1 MQRKTLMAEA
11 IRPKAML
18 PKAIRSGAMALTLG
32 LAFGVMGQTAVAQD
46 KGELRIGLNNWAE
59 NVAVSNMWKILL
71 EEKGYDVTLVNAG
84 KSVVYDGVARD
95 NLDMGLEVWLPK
107 TDKPFVSEYED
118 EIVIQEDW
126 YNGTGL
132 GLVVPSYVETDSITQ
147 LNAQADKFD
156 GQIVGIDPGSALMGM
171 TETALEEYE
180 LSNYKLI
187 ASSGPGMTSQLK
199 RAYRREEPIV
209 VTLWNPH
216 WAFADF
222 DLKYLDDPKNI
233 YGKGEDIYWMSREG
247 LKSDHPEVVRWLN
260 GWHMNDTQLGGL
272 MAVINKQGDPAEGAQ
287 KWIANHRDLVNSWM
301 DGSS

>member
-1 MQRKTLMAEA
+1 MQRKTL
-11 IRPKAML
+11 L
-18 PKAIRSGAMALTLG
+18 SGAMTLALGLTLG
-32 LAFGVMGQTAVAQD
+32 ALGQPAAAQD
-46 KGELRIGLNNWAE
+46 KGDLRIGLNNWAE

-107 TDKPFVSEYED
+107 TDEPFVSEYED

-132 GLVVPSYVETDSITQ
+132 GLVVPTYVDTESITQ
-147 LNAQADKFD
+147 LNEQADKFD

-171 TETALEEYE
+171 TETALEKYE

-187 ASSGPGMTSQLK
+187 SSSGPGMTSQLK
-199 RAYRREEPIV
+199 RAYRQEEPIV

-222 DLKYLDDPKNI
+222 DLKYLEDPENI

-247 LKSDHPEVVRWLN
+247 LEKDHPEVVRWLN
-260 GWHMNDTQLGGL
+260 AWHMNDDQLGGL
-272 MAVINKQGDPAEGAQ
+272 MAVINKEGDPAEGAQ
-287 KWIANHRDLVNSWM
+287 KWIENHRDLVNSWM